1 MREIKSKVQ
10 FNNEVAR
17 DTYLMGLKVEDEEFL
32 AEPGQFVMLRLS
44 QATDPLLRRPFSI
57 CGTTRKNTI
66 LILYLSLIHIS
77 EPTRPY

>member
-44 QATDPLLRRPFSI
+44 QATDPLLRRPFS
-57 CGTTRKNTI
+57 
-66 LILYLSLIHIS
+66 
-77 EPTRPY
+77 